1 MADFDL
7 YAPTLMRWEA
17 RIPKHPEGLSAN
29 ELFEYAKK
37 GGWVK
42 DPKDRGGAT
51 MVGVTIGTFKTY
63 FGKSMTEE
71 DLRNIT
77 YPQWRLIMKR
87 YWDRCK
93 ADEIEN
99 QSIAEIFVDWHI
111 NSGVSAIRKV
121 QSFFGIRVD
130 GIVGPQTLK
139 YLNSPNREVIF
150 NRLKSARESYYRKI
164 VINNP
169 SQGRFL
175 AGWLN
180 RNNYFIF
187 KM

>member
-1 MADFDL
+1 MANFDL

-17 RIPKHPEGLSAN
+17 RIPKHPEGLTAA

-42 DPKDRGGAT
+42 DPVDKGGAT
-51 MVGVTIGTFKTY
+51 MVGVTIGTFRTY
-63 FGKSMTEE
+63 FGRSRTEK

-87 YWDRCK
+87 YWDKCK
-93 ADEIEN
+93 GDDIEN

-111 NSGVSAIRKV
+111 NCGVTAIRKF
-121 QSFFGIRVD
+121 QSFFGLRVD
-130 GIVGPQTLK
+130 GIVGPQTLGC
-139 YLNSPNREVIF
+139 LNSPNREVIF
-150 NRLKSARESYYRKI
+150 NRIQTARESHYRRI
-164 VINNP
+164 VINDP
-169 SQGRFL
+169 RQSKFL

-180 RNNYFIF
+180 RNNYFTF
-187 KM
+187 KP